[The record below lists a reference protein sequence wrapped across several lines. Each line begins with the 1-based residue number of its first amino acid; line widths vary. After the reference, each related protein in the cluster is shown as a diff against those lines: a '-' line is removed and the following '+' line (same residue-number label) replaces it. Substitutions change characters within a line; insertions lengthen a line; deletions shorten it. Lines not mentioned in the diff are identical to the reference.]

1 MISSIERSW
10 ISHPISAPS
19 SDPLMINTVCG
30 TVQDIFDSDIR
41 VIVDR
46 KNACQGCQSSG
57 ICHGFIRTRMDLRL
71 PRPPGSLRVGD
82 TVVIAMEGA
91 SLIRA
96 SSYAFLIPLCAI
108 VAALLVAQS
117 LSAGIP
123 AQAGSA
129 LVAFLL
135 SLIIVRHMGSKIGS
149 PHIIE
154 VIHEE

>member
-1 MISSIERSW
+1 
-10 ISHPISAPS
+10 
-19 SDPLMINTVCG
+19 MINTVCG

-57 ICHGFIRTRMDLRL
+57 ICHGFTKTRMDLKL
-71 PRPPGSLRVGD
+71 PKPPGSIRRGD

-91 SLIRA
+91 SLIKA
-96 SSYAFLIPLCAI
+96 CTYAFLIPLCAI
-108 VAALLVAQS
+108 ISALLVAQS
-117 LSAGIP
+117 LSAGVP
-123 AQAGSA
+123 VQAVCA

-135 SLIIVRHMGSKIGS
+135 SLIIVRHMGRRIGT
-149 PHIIE
+149 PHVVE

>member
-1 MISSIERSW
+1 
-10 ISHPISAPS
+10 
-19 SDPLMINTVCG
+19 MINTVCG

-57 ICHGFIRTRMDLRL
+57 ICHGFTKTRMDFRL
-71 PRPPGSLRVGD
+71 PKPPGSLRVGD

-96 SSYAFLIPLCAI
+96 CFYAFLIPLCAI
-108 VAALLVAQS
+108 VAALLVTQS
-117 LSAGIP
+117 LGIP

-135 SLIIVRHMGSKIGS
+135 SLIIVRHMGRKIGS
-149 PHIIE
+149 PHIVE

>member
-1 MISSIERSW
+1 
-10 ISHPISAPS
+10 
-19 SDPLMINTVCG
+19 MINTVCG

-41 VIVDR
+41 VVVDR

-57 ICHGFIRTRMDLRL
+57 ICHGFTKTRMDLRL
-71 PRPPGSLRVGD
+71 PKPPGSLERGD
-82 TVVIAMEGA
+82 TVVIAMEGT

-96 SSYAFLIPLCAI
+96 CTYAFLIPLSAI
-108 VAALLVAQS
+108 IAALLIAQS

-123 AQAGSA
+123 VQAGSA
-129 LVAFLL
+129 LVAFLS
-135 SLIIVRHMGSKIGS
+135 SLIIVRHMGRRIGS